1 MSEQVIVPI
10 VIDPKAG
17 VGGLKQFG
25 DEAVKTGTKVNGAVG
40 AGGKFAGSMKDILK
54 SSVAMTGAMGLAT
67 AGVGLLTGALIDF
80 IRNSNK
86 AVTAEKLIIK
96 AREEAKASTMDEVI
110 ALQTLF
116 AVAQNETFS
125 KQQRQNAIDQLN
137 KKYPAYLK
145 NLSLENIGTLAVAAA
160 MDKLVSSMITKVQ
173 IENMVKEMA
182 KLRNEADQMFKEI
195 DFKAIE
201 RKDIIGT
208 LNLFKYN
215 EWTKKLQ
222 QFQVM
227 FKETMKLSA
236 ENFDVAPKP
245 IDVKTPKVNIKPDK
259 VVISPVGNADVSGF
273 DFSAAMMGAIK
284 IPKTKKKFSA
294 TDGSVADNSGM
305 YDDYDAMIKAAE
317 ELEAIQYRTADFIS
331 GALTPA
337 WDNMFENILNK
348 ENAVKSFFQGIMD
361 SVKAL
366 IKQLMAAAIQAG
378 VLSLITGGAKGG
390 GLSFVSAFKKVL
402 GFADGGL
409 VTGPVSA
416 LVGEG
421 RGTNASNPE
430 VVAPLDKL
438 KVFFADMIGQRN
450 VNAASI
456 GMAGSIVS
464 MPREVTL
471 RMSGREM
478 VGVITLEQMS
488 QTRTG

>member
-17 VGGLKQFG
+17 VAGLKQFG

-40 AGGKFAGSMKDILK
+40 AGGKFGNTMKDILK
-54 SSVAMTGAMGLAT
+54 SSVAMTGAVGLAT
-67 AGVGLLTGALIDF
+67 AGVGMLVGAFVDF
-80 IRNSNK
+80 INK
-86 AVTAEKLIIK
+86 GNNIISVEKRIAK
-96 AREEAKASTMDEVI
+96 AREEAVASTMDEVTS
-110 ALQTLF
+110 LRLLYD
-116 AVAQNETFS
+116 VASNETNS
-125 KQQRQNAIDQLN
+125 KIARQNAIDQLN
-137 KKYPAYLK
+137 KKYPQYLK
-145 NLSLENIGTLAVAAA
+145 NLTLETIGTQAAADA
-160 MDKLVSSMITKVQ
+160 MDKLVNSMINKEVLQ
-173 IENMVKEMA
+173 NLVKEMSNI
-182 KLRNEADQMFKEI
+182 KKEADKF
-195 DFKAIE
+195 F
-201 RKDIIGT
+201 KDIDLEKVGKGGLGGIINT
-208 LNLFKYN
+208 KMYNLWVSAMQQYAQLYK
-215 EWTKKLQ
+215 EAKKLAADNLEK
-222 QFQVM
+222 
-227 FKETMKLSA
+227 KEKEVS
-236 ENFDVAPKP
+236 VS
-245 IDVKTPKVNIKPDK
+245 TPKVKIKPAKIEIDK
-259 VVISPVGNADVSGF
+259 SALGKADVSGF
-273 DFSAAMMGAIK
+273 DFYLAQLAQIK
-284 IPKTKKKFSA
+284 IPKKNAYSLTG
-294 TDGSVADNSGM
+294 GSTPGSSDE
-305 YDDYDAMIKAAE
+305 DDYDEMIKAAE

-337 WDNMFENILNK
+337 FDSMFENILNK

-361 SVKAL
+361 SLKAL
-366 IKQLMAAAIQAG
+366 IKQLVAAAIQAG

-390 GLSFVSAFKKVL
+390 GLSFVGAFKKIL

-450 VNAASI
+450 INAASV
-456 GMAGSIVS
+456 GMAGSIVN